1 MLKIV
6 WIPCLV
12 IMGSTATKRVIDKV
26 KFLIL
31 FFSILTFVCVSNC
44 TEFKNDTGENNQ
56 FQYLISIQFFNDIS
70 FASDLQ
76 QRAKNQ
82 IGSLPDFPPG
92 SEDDTDAKIN
102 LGNKLFRDINLSAN
116 QIQACV
122 TCHPIDG
129 RSAGMDR
136 QSTPR
141 GTFGQ
146 LGKRNTPTIL
156 NVGYSSVLFWDGRR
170 NSLYDQAIDPFINP
184 IEMSLSSESEL
195 IQKIQNDPS
204 YSEYFVRAFPSNP
217 NISLHNVRLSLASFE
232 RSLISKSKFDDFVMG
247 NLLIFN
253 RQELEGLN
261 IFLEVGCTNCHSGYM
276 LGGNNLSKLESSFL
290 YNPNDFGKFEI
301 TGNSNDRYLFK
312 IPSLR
317 NVTLTQPYFH
327 DGSVTSLRV
336 TIERMNEYKL
346 NRRLSSSEI
355 DLLIVFLKTLSDKTK
370 SN

>member
-1 MLKIV
+1 
-6 WIPCLV
+6 
-12 IMGSTATKRVIDKV
+12 MGSVVAKRVNDALN
-26 KFLIL
+26 FLIH
-31 FFSILTFVCVSNC
+31 FFLTLTFVCFYNC
-44 TEFKNDTGENNQ
+44 KEFKNSNNENYQ
-56 FQYLISIQFFNDIS
+56 FQHLISIQFINDIS

-82 IGSLPDFPPG
+82 LGSLPNSPPG
-92 SEDDTDAKIN
+92 SEDDTEAKIK

-122 TCHPIDG
+122 TCHLIDG

-136 QSTPR
+136 QTTPR

-146 LGKRNTPTIL
+146 LGKRNTPTIF
-156 NVGYSSVLFWDGRR
+156 NVGYNSVLFWDGRR

-184 IEMSLSSESEL
+184 MEMSLSSESEL

-204 YSEYFVRAFPSNP
+204 YSEYFANAFPSNP
-217 NISLHNVRLSLASFE
+217 NINLHNVKLSISAFE
-232 RSLISKSKFDDFVMG
+232 RSLVSKSKFDDFVLG

-253 RQELEGLN
+253 RQELDGLN
-261 IFLEVGCTNCHSGYM
+261 IFLDVGCTNCHSGYL
-276 LGGNNLSKLESSFL
+276 LGGNHLSKLESVSL
-290 YNPNDFGKFEI
+290 YNPNDFGKFEV
-301 TGNSNDRYLFK
+301 TGDSNDRYVFK

-327 DGSVTSLRV
+327 DGSVTSLKE
-336 TIERMNEYKL
+336 TIGRMNEFKL
-346 NRRLSSSEI
+346 NRRLTSSEI

>member
-1 MLKIV
+1 M
-6 WIPCLV
+6 
-12 IMGSTATKRVIDKV
+12 
-26 KFLIL
+26 
-31 FFSILTFVCVSNC
+31 
-44 TEFKNDTGENNQ
+44 
-56 FQYLISIQFFNDIS
+56 ISIQFFNDIA
-70 FASDLQ
+70 FASELQ
-76 QRAKNQ
+76 QRAKIQ
-82 IGSLPDFPPG
+82 IGSLPNSPPG
-92 SEDDTDAKIN
+92 SEDDTEAKIK

-136 QSTPR
+136 QTTPR

-146 LGKRNTPTIL
+146 QGKRNTPTIF
-156 NVGYSSVLFWDGRR
+156 NVGFNSVLFWDGRR

-184 IEMSLSSESEL
+184 LEMSLSSESEL

-204 YSEYFVRAFPSNP
+204 YSHYFVSAYPENP
-217 NISLHNVRLSLASFE
+217 NINIHNVRLSLSAFE
-232 RSLISKSKFDDFVMG
+232 RSLVSKSKFDDFVMG

-261 IFLEVGCTNCHSGYM
+261 IFLEVGCTNCHSGYL
-276 LGGNNLSKLESSFL
+276 LGGNNLSKLQSAIL
-290 YNPNDFGKFEI
+290 YNPNDFGRFEV
-301 TGNSNDRYLFK
+301 TDDSNDRYLFK

-327 DGSVTSLRV
+327 DGSVTSLKE
-336 TIERMNEYKL
+336 TIERMNEYNL
-346 NRRLSSSEI
+346 NRRLASSEM